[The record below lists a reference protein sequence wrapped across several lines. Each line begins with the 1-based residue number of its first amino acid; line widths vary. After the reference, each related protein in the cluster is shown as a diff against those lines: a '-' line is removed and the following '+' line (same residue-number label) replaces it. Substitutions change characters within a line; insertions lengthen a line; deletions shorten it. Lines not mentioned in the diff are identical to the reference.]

1 MKKKIVIIGGGIIGC
16 LTAIYLKQNNH
27 DVTIIEKG
35 SNLGGILSDHKYQN
49 QIYLKGTQYLDAD
62 TEWFKILIN
71 LVNDIKVFEYNYGS
85 FTNFGN
91 SKIESSD
98 YALPVFDLKID
109 KKEYFKSTDKTVSLE
124 NRINLYPK
132 KISASLKKF
141 FLNGNINSNEI
152 SSICSGNLGV
162 SRIGFRLNNQNLKM
176 LKKENKSIDALF
188 AIKRDEMYKNKLQYA
203 LPSNG
208 YSEFFNKLEE
218 KLKKL
223 EIKIEKNSRIF
234 PEWQNGKFE
243 ILLNKKKV
251 ENDHIFWS
259 GNPTDLIKKF
269 LKKDLDSFVFRTLQV
284 NADILDN
291 SPIKE
296 KFFQVYS
303 EYSKIFRINLYN
315 IRNVPKIGIEC
326 FFDKYEMKEIL
337 DEAQKILS
345 NFGIKINFQL
355 KSINK
360 NLISRFDIIT
370 IKDKQLIEEFLEKTK
385 KTNLLFS
392 PWTTYGRSEKLIKI
406 KENLKY
412 KNLIN

>member
-1 MKKKIVIIGGGIIGC
+1 
-16 LTAIYLKQNNH
+16 
-27 DVTIIEKG
+27 
-35 SNLGGILSDHKYQN
+35 
-49 QIYLKGTQYLDAD
+49 
-62 TEWFKILIN
+62 
-71 LVNDIKVFEYNYGS
+71 
-85 FTNFGN
+85 
-91 SKIESSD
+91 
-98 YALPVFDLKID
+98 
-109 KKEYFKSTDKTVSLE
+109 
-124 NRINLYPK
+124 
-132 KISASLKKF
+132 
-141 FLNGNINSNEI
+141 
-152 SSICSGNLGV
+152 
-162 SRIGFRLNNQNLKM
+162 M

-269 LKKDLDSFVFRTLQV
+269 FNKDLDSFVFRTLQV

-385 KTNLLFS
+385 ETNLLFS

>member
-35 SNLGGILSDHKYQN
+35 SNLGGVLSDHKYQN

-62 TEWFKILIN
+62 SEWFKMLIN
-71 LVNDIKVFEYNYGS
+71 LVNDVKIFEYDYGS

-91 SKIESSD
+91 SKINSSD

-109 KKEYFKSTDKTVSLE
+109 KKEYFKSTDKTISLE
-124 NRINLYPK
+124 NRVNLYPK
-132 KISASLKKF
+132 KISTPLKKF
-141 FLNGNINSNEI
+141 FLNGNIKSSEI
-152 SSICSGNLGV
+152 SSSCSGNLGV
-162 SRIGFRLNNQNLKM
+162 SRIGFQLNNQNLKK
-176 LKKENKSIDALF
+176 LKKENKNIDDLF
-188 AIKRDEMYKNKLQYA
+188 AIKRDEIYKNKLQYA
-203 LPSNG
+203 LPYNG
-208 YSEFFNKLEE
+208 YNEFFNKLEE

-223 EIKIEKNSRIF
+223 DIEIEKNSRIF

-269 LKKDLDSFVFRTLQV
+269 SKKDLDSFVFRTLQV
-284 NADILDN
+284 NADILDS

-296 KFFQVYS
+296 KFIQVYS

-315 IRNVPKIGIEC
+315 IGDNPKIGVEC
-326 FFDKYEMKEIL
+326 FFDKYEISEIL
-337 DEAQKILS
+337 DEAKKILS
-345 NFGIKINFQL
+345 SFGIKINFHI

-360 NLISRFDIIT
+360 NFINRFDVIT
-370 IKDKQLIEEFLEKTK
+370 IRDKKLVEEFLEKTK

-406 KENLKY
+406 KENLRY